1 MIGGIFM
8 ERAMLTEKEY
18 EIALSYAHADK
29 KIAELLRVEL
39 ENIFSDGFFMD
50 VSRTEE
56 LADAAIV

>member
-1 MIGGIFM
+1 M